1 MALPEADLA
10 FLTTLGLEYEV
21 TTEAAMTCVVLLS
34 WPLPPGYATTSA
46 DLLVRLPTGYP
57 DTAPDMWWF
66 APAVTLA
73 GGGSP
78 PATEVAEAHLGRT
91 WQRWSRHLQPGQ
103 WKSGIDGLQT
113 YLALI
118 ATDLTRHV
126 PVGAR

>member
-1 MALPEADLA
+1 MPLPEADLQ
-10 FLTTLGLEYEV
+10 FLTTLGLQYDV
-21 TTEAAMTCVVLLS
+21 TTEAAMTCVVLRS
-34 WPLPPGYATTSA
+34 WPLLAGYATDSA
-46 DLLVRLPTGYP
+46 DLLVRLPAGYP

-78 PATEVAEAHLGRT
+78 PATEVVETHLGRT

-118 ATDLTRHV
+118 TTDVARHV
-126 PVGAR
+126 PMVAR